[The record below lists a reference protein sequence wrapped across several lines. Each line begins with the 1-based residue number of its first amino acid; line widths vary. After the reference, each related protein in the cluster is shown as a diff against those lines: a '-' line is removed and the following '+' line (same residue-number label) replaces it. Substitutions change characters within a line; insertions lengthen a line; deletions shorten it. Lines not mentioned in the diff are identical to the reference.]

1 MKKPHKIKGGPDTLS
16 HMFNELSLVGKYKK
30 GSDACNILSPLL
42 FSFVISVVFPRQA
55 QPAPAESNAARMG
68 SLGKQHPNKP
78 SEPTSGRSLA
88 GDGRKEG
95 RGGKKRSPAGRKDQV

>member
-1 MKKPHKIKGGPDTLS
+1 MFYFEKTHKNKGGPDALS
-16 HMFNELSLVGKYKK
+16 RMVDELLLFGKYKT

-55 QPAPAESNAARMG
+55 QPAPAESDAAWMG

-78 SEPTSGRSLA
+78 SKP
-88 GDGRKEG
+88 
-95 RGGKKRSPAGRKDQV
+95 RGGKSWP